1 MMLNNIIF
9 YFLVASCFFVFS
21 QSSLRDILNNQYA
34 DMYYLNKDAG
44 NFRAR
49 GTENLGTK
57 FGADSNSDLIIFRSY
72 FKQE

>member
-1 MMLNNIIF
+1 
-9 YFLVASCFFVFS
+9 
-21 QSSLRDILNNQYA
+21 
-34 DMYYLNKDAG
+34 MYYLNKDAG
-44 NFRAR
+44 SFGAR